1 MKKVL
6 VDLHTHTNL
15 TDGYYSPLE
24 LYKIIKQIVGDKQ
37 VVWSVT
43 DHDSA
48 DAYEVLNQIKD
59 EKVKI
64 VNGCEFSFL
73 YKGKLKDMLAYN
85 IDINKTKQF
94 LKEFYTPEFKFNRQV
109 ATLEAYKEMCLKHN
123 LKFENDLKIIEG
135 KAGEGYNVMTQSL
148 KKFKENERIC
158 PDLFKVGF
166 YRKHFVNKNSPFFVK
181 EEVDLPSLEEII
193 YLIHSFGG
201 IAFIAHPFDY
211 GGETIDDVLEFLKDA
226 KKARVDGI
234 EVFHYSVN
242 EEKINLLR
250 NFIKRNNLLES
261 GGTDFHGD
269 KIKKEVCLFT
279 GKENNVKI
287 DINKLTWIKI

>member
-1 MKKVL
+1 MIEIL
-6 VDLHTHTNL
+6 VDLHTHTNV
-15 TDGYYSPLE
+15 TDGFYSPME
-24 LYKIIKQIVGDKQ
+24 LYNLIKEIVGDKQ

-43 DHDSA
+43 DHDNV
-48 DAYEVLNQIKD
+48 DAYEILNTIKD
-59 EKVKI
+59 DKVTIIK
-64 VNGCEFSFL
+64 GCEFACL
-73 YKGKLKDMLAYN
+73 YKGAIKDVLAYN
-85 IDINKTKQF
+85 IDIEKAKNF
-94 LKEFYTPEFKFNRQV
+94 LHNYYTEEFKFNRQV
-109 ATLEAYKEMCLKHN
+109 KVLESFKRMCIKQN
-123 LKFENDLKIIEG
+123 LKFEQDLKIIHG
-135 KAGEGYNVMTQSL
+135 RAGEGYNVMTQSL

-226 KKARVDGI
+226 NKAGVDGI